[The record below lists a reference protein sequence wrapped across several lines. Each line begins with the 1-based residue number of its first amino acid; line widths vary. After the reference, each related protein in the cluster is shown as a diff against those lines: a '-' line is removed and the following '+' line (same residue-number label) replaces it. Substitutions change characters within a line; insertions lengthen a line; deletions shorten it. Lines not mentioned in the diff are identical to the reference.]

1 MNKMKFK
8 KIIAV
13 ILTVILIMSSTSIMA
28 TADVKSNNQSNK
40 ETLYETLLKEKRL
53 KKVPIENATDS
64 VIIDENINTTSV
76 SSINK
81 SISLF
86 ASNNDSVEN

>member
-1 MNKMKFK
+1 MKFK

-76 SSINK
+76 SSVNK

>member
-76 SSINK
+76 SSVNK

>member
-53 KKVPIENATDS
+53 KKVPLVYSASYT
-64 VIIDENINTTSV
+64 V
-76 SSINK
+76 SLSK
-81 SISLF
+81 T
-86 ASNNDSVEN
+86 

>member
-1 MNKMKFK
+1 MKFK

>member
-1 MNKMKFK
+1 
-8 KIIAV
+8 
-13 ILTVILIMSSTSIMA
+13 MSSTSIMA

-76 SSINK
+76 SSVNK